1 MEKNLGI
8 QDVRNCGNGL
18 LFRELHDF
26 LASCADESLSK
37 RVNQGVASILEKKVD
52 KLRELLAM
60 DWNVNLSENV
70 PKDVENERALLI
82 QVPKTPSKAADKP
95 TVFYKFSPLN
105 QGKVQKFQCP
115 HCDADYNLVRSLR
128 DHIKLKH
135 VGMEKLDKSLTD
147 AKGHCKLP
155 GKIDETEQCGIT
167 FETHQ
172 INRHLKVVHQI
183 DIPKGKAL
191 RGWISKDNGQSW
203 SPVFLSKSEPDPD
216 YEIFI
221 YEDNVDQQA
230 ARVDDGDEV
239 QREEITEEEN
249 NRDKDNVH
257 NEDEVPASGDLVHGA
272 EGGATCREV
281 GNNLALDEELV
292 EPVTSDRSDEK
303 IATSPEVVNE
313 DPSSNVSDRSDEKK
327 ETSPEVVNE
336 DPSSNVS
343 DRSDEKKATSPE
355 VANKDPCSNVAI
367 VMEIDDEIETDTID
381 GVRIKR
387 DEVTRNL
394 FSTESTSKS
403 SRFDDTPRLKVVAP
417 DDGSQIIDI
426 QYDSDTDQS
435 DSRDFTFHRILQKQ
449 KRYDSRDTFDQAELK
464 DLEGNKEVF
473 VDFKDYLFMKKVS
486 TQKDDK
492 KNDKNINRIL
502 GHIITYKDSLLA
514 YEAKKDPNFH
524 LCDLTDFNGVNCK
537 ELKNPLD
544 WIQEN
549 CTENPNRALEKLRAH
564 SAFREFLLFK
574 LSNTDMAGSFEKIAK
589 KIGLRDGL
597 EGITKAIADTKLYSR
612 YQKAANNE
620 RAEVKE
626 ARFVL
631 DPTHTNRE
639 ANSIRTWHQS
649 DEGKDE
655 AEKQKQIYTQAMKD
669 KTINPRQFNSFANY
683 VRFLLCLCDKN
694 RAGGYSFQNK
704 HFYARQKQYYPD
716 GYDSFAKLPEGW
728 DSNIQPTADSEPS
741 MWILRLPGNLASL
754 KGKEAVEINV
764 TKNMMRWLEM
774 YRSLRDLSRKL
785 TNQPEAESKDAM
797 FFVNY
802 TGSPLAD
809 IKSSR
814 GNIWQKFETVTEVPR
829 ATITKCVRSAAEQV
843 IQDNP
848 EMANR
853 VKRLNNH
860 SAAVGSHVYD
870 HNKYQYRA
878 EFTNYMAKKDGE
890 ASADLGSDD
899 EELTQRMKERD
910 EADAEQS
917 KGEALGIINRNNA
930 RKQATLSSQYRVK
943 PEDRDYMQR
952 LFTSEKFR
960 GNFGKQFPGNIS
972 WHF

>member
-1 MEKNLGI
+1 M
-8 QDVRNCGNGL
+8 
-18 LFRELHDF
+18 
-26 LASCADESLSK
+26 
-37 RVNQGVASILEKKVD
+37 
-52 KLRELLAM
+52 RELLAM
-60 DWNVNLSENV
+60 DWNVNLSQNV
-70 PKDVENERALLI
+70 PKDVENERTLPS
-82 QVPKTPSKAADKP
+82 QVPKTPSKVADKP

-128 DHIKLKH
+128 DHIKQKH
-135 VGMEKLDKSLTD
+135 VGMETLDKSLTD

-155 GKIDETEQCGIT
+155 SKGDMTEQCGIT

-183 DIPKGKAL
+183 DIPKGKSL

-230 ARVDDGDEV
+230 ARVNDGDEV
-239 QREEITEEEN
+239 QREEITEEN
-249 NRDKDNVH
+249 KRDEDNVQ
-257 NEDEVPASGDLVHGA
+257 NEDEVPAPRDLVDDA
-272 EGGATCREV
+272 EEGATRGEV
-281 GNNLALDEELV
+281 GDNPAHDELV
-292 EPVTSDRSDEK
+292 EPVTSDCSDEK
-303 IATSPEVVNE
+303 KATSPEVVNE
-313 DPSSNVSDRSDEKK
+313 DPSSNFS
-327 ETSPEVVNE
+327 
-336 DPSSNVS
+336 
-343 DRSDEKKATSPE
+343 
-355 VANKDPCSNVAI
+355 I
-367 VMEIDDEIETDTID
+367 VMEINDEIETETIC
-381 GVRIKR
+381 GVPIKR
-387 DEVTRNL
+387 NEVTRNL
-394 FSTESTSKS
+394 FSTETMLKS
-403 SRFDDTPRLKVVAP
+403 SRPDDTPRLKVVAP

-435 DSRDFTFHRILQKQ
+435 DSRDFTFRRILQKQ

-514 YEAKKDPNFH
+514 YEVKKDPNFH
-524 LCDLTDFNGVNCK
+524 LCDFTDFNGVNCK

-564 SAFREFLLFK
+564 SAFREYLLFK

-589 KIGLRDGL
+589 KIGLREGL

-728 DSNIQPTADSEPS
+728 DSNIQPSADSEPS

-802 TGSPLAD
+802 TGSPLAE

-960 GNFGKQFPGNIS
+960 ENFGKQFPGNIS